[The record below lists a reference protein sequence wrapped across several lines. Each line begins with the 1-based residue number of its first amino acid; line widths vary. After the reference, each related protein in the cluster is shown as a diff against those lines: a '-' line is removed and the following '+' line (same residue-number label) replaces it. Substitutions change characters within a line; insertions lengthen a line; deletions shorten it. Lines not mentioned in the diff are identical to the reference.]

1 MKKIKI
7 IFLFVILVFTFSSCQ
22 KCQDCT
28 KQGSTGGL
36 NGTMK
41 VCSGDFESNQDY
53 LDEISDLEANDYE
66 CY

>member
-1 MKKIKI
+1 MRILKILS
-7 IFLFVILVFTFSSCQ
+7 FILMVFIFSSCQ

-28 KQGSTGGL
+28 YEGTFPG

-53 LDEISDLEANDYE
+53 LDEIENLEANNWD

>member
-1 MKKIKI
+1 M
-7 IFLFVILVFTFSSCQ
+7 VFIFSSCQ

-28 KQGSTGGL
+28 YEGTFPG

-53 LDEISDLEANDYE
+53 LDEIENLEANNWD